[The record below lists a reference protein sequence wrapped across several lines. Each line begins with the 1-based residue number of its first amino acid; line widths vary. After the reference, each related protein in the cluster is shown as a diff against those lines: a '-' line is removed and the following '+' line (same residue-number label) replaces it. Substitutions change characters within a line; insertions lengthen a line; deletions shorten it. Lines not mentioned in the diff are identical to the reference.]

1 MAFGEIVFYLIYM
14 IDQEKLIDLKNEIQ
28 RKNSN
33 ISNLKYEFDSLCN
46 SVNNV
51 QSIII
56 YKKAFN

>member
-46 SVNNV
+46 SFNNV
-51 QSIII
+51 QPIII

>member
-1 MAFGEIVFYLIYM
+1 MEFGEIFFYLIYM
-14 IDQEKLIDLKNEIQ
+14 INQEKLIDLKNEIQ

-33 ISNLKYEFDSLCN
+33 ISYLKYEFDSLCN

>member
-33 ISNLKYEFDSLCN
+33 ISNLKYVFDSLCN

>member
-1 MAFGEIVFYLIYM
+1 MVFGEIVFYLIYM

-28 RKNSN
+28 RN

>member
-1 MAFGEIVFYLIYM
+1 M
-14 IDQEKLIDLKNEIQ
+14 INQEKLIDLKNEIQ
-28 RKNSN
+28 RN

-46 SVNNV
+46 NFNNV

>member
-28 RKNSN
+28 RN

-56 YKKAFN
+56 YKKSFN

>member
-1 MAFGEIVFYLIYM
+1 MTFGEIVFYLIYM

-28 RKNSN
+28 RN
-33 ISNLKYEFDSLCN
+33 ISNLKYGFDSLCN

>member
-1 MAFGEIVFYLIYM
+1 MEFGEIVFYLIYM

-28 RKNSN
+28 RN

-51 QSIII
+51 QSFII

>member
-1 MAFGEIVFYLIYM
+1 MEFGEIVFYLIYM

-28 RKNSN
+28 RN

-46 SVNNV
+46 SFNNV
-51 QSIII
+51 QPIII

>member
-28 RKNSN
+28 RN

>member
-28 RKNSN
+28 RN

-46 SVNNV
+46 IVNNV
-51 QSIII
+51 QSFII

>member
-28 RKNSN
+28 RN

-46 SVNNV
+46 SYYNV
-51 QSIII
+51 QPINI

>member
-1 MAFGEIVFYLIYM
+1 MEFGEIVFYLIYM
-14 IDQEKLIDLKNEIQ
+14 INKEKLIDLKNEIQ

-33 ISNLKYEFDSLCN
+33 ISNLKYGFDFLCN

>member
-14 IDQEKLIDLKNEIQ
+14 IDQEKVIDLKNEIQ
-28 RKNSN
+28 RN

-51 QSIII
+51 QSFII

>member
-1 MAFGEIVFYLIYM
+1 MEFGEIVFYLIYM
-14 IDQEKLIDLKNEIQ
+14 INQEKLIDLKNEIQ
-28 RKNSN
+28 RN

>member
-28 RKNSN
+28 RN
-33 ISNLKYEFDSLCN
+33 ISNLKYEFDSLCK

-51 QSIII
+51 QSLII

>member
-28 RKNSN
+28 RN

-51 QSIII
+51 KSIII

>member
-14 IDQEKLIDLKNEIQ
+14 INQEKLIDLKNEIQ
-28 RKNSN
+28 RN

-51 QSIII
+51 QSFII

>member
-1 MAFGEIVFYLIYM
+1 MTFGEIVFYLIYM

-28 RKNSN
+28 RN

>member
-1 MAFGEIVFYLIYM
+1 MEFGEIVFYLIYM
-14 IDQEKLIDLKNEIQ
+14 INQEKLIDLKNEIQ
-28 RKNSN
+28 RN

-51 QSIII
+51 QSFII

>member
-1 MAFGEIVFYLIYM
+1 MEFGEIVFYLIYM

-46 SVNNV
+46 SFNNV
-51 QSIII
+51 QPIII

>member
-28 RKNSN
+28 RN

-51 QSIII
+51 QSFII

>member
-28 RKNSN
+28 RN

-51 QSIII
+51 QSIIL

>member
-33 ISNLKYEFDSLCN
+33 ISNLKYVFDSLCN

-51 QSIII
+51 QSFII

>member
-33 ISNLKYEFDSLCN
+33 ISNLEYEFDSLCN